1 VSRKIIS
8 ITFFFY
14 LLLVGF
20 VSDNEAKS
28 IKVSIPAHSVSHIAF
43 YVAKDRAYF
52 RDEGLEV
59 ELILMGAPVA
69 IRALIGGDVEV
80 STVGGSAIPPIIR
93 GAPLQFLFTSYI
105 RPIHWLYSKPGIS
118 EVRELKGK
126 KIAIDGLGGVLE
138 SLLREILTRHGL
150 DSSRDVTVLAMGVQS
165 TRYAA
170 LASGSI
176 DATVLT
182 FPWNFTAADAG
193 FRDLVNFTG
202 QDMSQFTGS
211 IVVRQALM
219 QSDPALVE
227 KFTRATFKGL
237 LYARENRA
245 GTIAVL
251 ARNLKIK
258 EDMAGKVYDLSRPAM
273 TLDGTVSED
282 TQKRVVQDILQLMG
296 QKESPPLERVFN
308 FSLAR
313 RIRAGLESG
322 GWKP

>member
-1 VSRKIIS
+1 MSRQFLF
-8 ITFFFY
+8 ITVFCF
-14 LLLVGF
+14 LVVVGF
-20 VSDNEAKS
+20 VGSNEAKS
-28 IKVSIPAHSVSHIAF
+28 VKVSIPAHSISHIAF
-43 YVAKDRAYF
+43 YVAKERGYF
-52 RDEGLEV
+52 REEGLEV
-59 ELILMGAPVA
+59 DLILMGAPVA

-93 GAPLQFLFTSYI
+93 GAPLHFLFTSFI

-176 DATVLT
+176 DTTVLT

-193 FRDLVNFTG
+193 FRDLVNFTS
-202 QDMSQFTGS
+202 QDIVQFTGS
-211 IVVRQALM
+211 MVVRQALM
-219 QSDPALVE
+219 QSDSALVE
-227 KFTRATFKGL
+227 KFTRATYKGL
-237 LYARENRA
+237 LYARENRT

-258 EDMAGKVYDLSRPAM
+258 EDMAGKIYDLSRPAM
-273 TLDGTVSED
+273 TLDGTVSEES
-282 TQKRVVQDILQLMG
+282 QKRVVQDILKLMG

-308 FSLAR
+308 FSLVR
-313 RIRAGLESG
+313 RIRAELEAG